1 MICLTGGL
9 ASGKSTA
16 ARFLKEQGAHVIDAD
31 VLGHRT
37 YEPGSPAHA
46 QVVAAFGRD
55 VLAVDGTIDRKALG
69 GKVFGKPQEL
79 KKLTDIVW
87 PAIRA
92 LAEDEIA
99 KVRAA
104 GTAPAIVLEAA
115 VLFEAGWQDL
125 GDEVWVNIVDREVA
139 IARAMQ
145 RDHLSRSTV
154 ESRLDAQLSNAERI
168 ARADVV
174 IDNNG
179 TPEAMQ
185 AQLRSHWQRFV
196 NSPREGDTRST

>member
-1 MICLTGGL
+1 MTKVICLTGGI

-16 ARFLKEQGAHVIDAD
+16 ARFLREQGAHVIDAD

-46 QVVAAFGRD
+46 KVVAAFGAD
-55 VLAVDGTIDRKALG
+55 VLAADGRIDRKALG
-69 GKVFGKPQEL
+69 GKVFGKPAEL

-92 LAEDEIA
+92 LAEGEIA
-99 KVRAA
+99 RVRAE
-104 GTAPAIVLEAA
+104 GTARVIVLEAA
-115 VLFEAGWQDL
+115 VLFEAGWNDV
-125 GDEVWVNIVDREVA
+125 GDEVWVNIVDRAIA

-145 RDHLSRSTV
+145 RDGITQATV
-154 ESRLDAQLSNAERI
+154 ESRIDAQLSNAERI

-179 TPEAMQ
+179 TPEAML
-185 AQLRSHWQRFV
+185 AQLREHWKRI
-196 NSPREGDTRST
+196 SA

>member
-1 MICLTGGL
+1 MTKIICLTGGM

-46 QVVAAFGRD
+46 EVVATFGPD
-55 VLAVDGTIDRKALG
+55 VRAPDGRIDRKALG
-69 GKVFGKPQEL
+69 AKVFRKPEAL
-79 KKLTDIVW
+79 RKLTHIVW
-87 PAIRA
+87 PAIRR
-92 LAEDEIA
+92 LAETEIA

-104 GTAPAIVLEAA
+104 GTPKVIVLEAA

-125 GDEVWVNIVDREVA
+125 GDEIWVVIVERPVA
-139 IARAMQ
+139 IARAMH
-145 RDHLSRSTV
+145 RDNMPRATA
-154 ESRLDAQLSNAERI
+154 EARLDAQLSNAERT

-179 TPEAMQ
+179 TPEAMLK
-185 AQLRSHWQRFV
+185 ALRGHWQRV
-196 NSPREGDTRST
+196 TGTA

>member
-1 MICLTGGL
+1 MTKVICLTGGI

-31 VLGHRT
+31 VLGHRS

-46 QVVAAFGRD
+46 QIVETFGHD
-55 VLAVDGTIDRKALG
+55 VLAAGGTIDRKALG
-69 GKVFGKPQEL
+69 AKVFGKPDEL

-87 PAIRA
+87 PEIRR
-92 LAEDEIA
+92 LAEQEIA
-99 KVRAA
+99 RVRAA
-104 GTAPAIVLEAA
+104 GNARVIVLEAA

-125 GDEVWVNIVDREVA
+125 GEEVWVNIVDREVA
-139 IARAMQ
+139 IARATQ
-145 RDHLSRSTV
+145 RDNTPRATI
-154 ESRLDAQLSNAERI
+154 EKRIDAQLSNAERI

-179 TPEAMQ
+179 TPEAMLE
-185 AQLRSHWQRFV
+185 QLRKEWERVSR
-196 NSPREGDTRST
+196 

>member
-1 MICLTGGL
+1 MINVAKVICLTGGM

-55 VLAVDGTIDRKALG
+55 VQAAGGKIDRKALG
-69 GKVFGKPQEL
+69 ARVFGKPAEL

-87 PAIRA
+87 PAISA
-92 LAEDEIA
+92 LAMEEISRVKA
-99 KVRAA
+99 SGVVRV
-104 GTAPAIVLEAA
+104 IVLEAA
-115 VLFEAGWQDL
+115 VLFEAGWQDN
-125 GDEVWVNIVDREVA
+125 GDEVWVVIVERETA

-145 RDHLSRSTV
+145 RDNVPRATA
-154 ESRLDAQLSNAERI
+154 EGRLDAQLSNAERV

-179 TPEAMQ
+179 APEAML
-185 AQLRSHWQRFV
+185 AQLRDQWRRVSV
-196 NSPREGDTRST
+196 